1 MNLNGTLMSGEQ
13 AVAKIRNGQVMPLNM
28 DRLPL
33 YLQRGGDFEVWLDSR
48 AIDRHRTNS
57 RILKKV
63 LRLRDSSDT
72 AAVLRAHG
80 ATVTDNYWFMQ
91 EGDELTWERVRFC
104 EDTFSDV
111 ALTGSLDSYSRQY
124 TENQILAGSPELT
137 NIGSFEKC
145 WKLENGRWWMM
156 KAGSTEERFSELLIA
171 KLGQALGFAMAEY
184 QPEGEYV
191 KTRDFTAGK
200 YNYEPAWA
208 LVGDNEDYGFN
219 YDRLVELYPPLGGQY
234 LDILY
239 MDALCF
245 NMDRHTMN
253 YGILRDARS
262 GKVVSMAPNFDNN
275 IALISRG
282 YPEDPNRTNGLLI
295 EMFVELLHEKG
306 IRYTVPAFS
315 DELLQKLAQ
324 STLPDEKVDR
334 DIVVRMLLER
344 EQRLEMD
351 ANIVL
356 TCETRDMDLKI

>member
-1 MNLNGTLMSGEQ
+1 MDHKGVLMSGDR
-13 AVAKIRNGQVMPLNM
+13 AVARIRGGEIEPLDM
-28 DRLPL
+28 ERLPL

-63 LRLRDSSDT
+63 LRLHDSSDT

-80 ATVTDNYWFMQ
+80 ATITDNYWFMQ
-91 EGDELTWERVRFC
+91 EVEDLSWDRVRFC

-111 ALTGSLDSYSRQY
+111 ALTGSFDSYSRQY
-124 TENQILAGSPELT
+124 TEDQLRAGSPELT

-145 WKLENGRWWMM
+145 WKLENGRWWMT
-156 KAGSTEERFSELLIA
+156 KAGTVEERFSEIFIA
-171 KLGQALGFAMAEY
+171 RLGKALGFAMAEY
-184 QPEGEYV
+184 YPQGEYV
-191 KTRDFTAGK
+191 KTPDFTDGK

-208 LVGDNEDYGFN
+208 LVGDNEDYSFN
-219 YDRLVELYPPLGGQY
+219 YDRFAALDPSLAGQY

-253 YGILRDARS
+253 YGILRDAES

-282 YPEDPNRTNGLLI
+282 YPEDPNRTNGMLI
-295 EMFVELLHEKG
+295 EMFEELFRDKE
-306 IRYTVPAFS
+306 ICYTAPSLSYEMVRDLS
-315 DELLQKLAQ
+315 Q
-324 STLPDEKVDR
+324 STLPDENVDR
-334 DIVVRMLLER
+334 DNVVQMILER
-344 EQRLEMD
+344 GQRLEMAAD
-351 ANIVL
+351 FELACGRTHV
-356 TCETRDMDLKI
+356 

>member
-1 MNLNGTLMSGEQ
+1 MDYNGTLMSGKR
-13 AVAKIRNGQVMPLNM
+13 AVARIQNGEVAPL
-28 DRLPL
+28 DIKRIPL
-33 YLQRGGDFEVWLDSR
+33 YLRRGGDFEVWFDSR

-63 LRLRDSSDT
+63 LRLRDSGDA

-80 ATVTDNYWFMQ
+80 ATITDNYWFMPDG
-91 EGDELTWERVRFC
+91 EALTWEGVRFG
-104 EDTFSDV
+104 EDTFADV
-111 ALTGSLDSYSRQY
+111 ALTGSFDSYSRQY
-124 TENQILAGSPELT
+124 TENQIRAGSPELT

-145 WKLENGRWWMM
+145 WKLENGRWWMI
-156 KAGSTEERFSELLIA
+156 KAGSTGERFSELFIA

-191 KTRDFTAGK
+191 KTPDFTAGK

-219 YDRLVELYPPLGGQY
+219 YDRLVELYPPLGAQY

-253 YGILRDARS
+253 YGILRDAQS
-262 GKVVSMAPNFDNN
+262 GEVLSMAPNFDNN

-282 YPEDPNRTNGLLI
+282 YPDDPERTNGLLI
-295 EMFVELLHEKG
+295 EMFGELLREKG
-306 IRYTVPAFS
+306 IKYAAPDFS
-315 DELLQKLAQ
+315 EDLLRNIAH
-324 STLPDEKVDR
+324 STLPDEKVER
-334 DIVVRMLLER
+334 EIVVQMLLDR
-344 EQRLEMD
+344 GQRLVMEENVEL
-351 ANIVL
+351 AQ
-356 TCETRDMDLKI
+356 ETRDMDLTI